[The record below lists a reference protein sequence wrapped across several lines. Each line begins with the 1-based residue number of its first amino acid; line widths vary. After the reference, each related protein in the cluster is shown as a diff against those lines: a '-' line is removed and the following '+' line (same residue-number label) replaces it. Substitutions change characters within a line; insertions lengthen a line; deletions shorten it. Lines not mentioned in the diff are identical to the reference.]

1 MIRKKGQNGNCRQ
14 RLLTGLLVLAF
25 SLSFCQI
32 HAQQESNPMDSVELS
47 LLTCSP
53 HEEIYSLYGH
63 TAIRYHDLRTG
74 EDMVFN
80 WGIFNFKAPHFVLRF
95 IFGLTDYELGLMPF
109 DRFCEYYRKW
119 GSSVTE
125 QVLNLT
131 ANEKRNLIQAMSE
144 NYLPQNRTY
153 RYNFFFDNC
162 ATRPR
167 DMIINN
173 VKGKVEYA
181 LIEYDQPTFREM
193 IHRCTEHHEWATCGN
208 DLLLGVRA
216 DKKTSR
222 EEQEFLPGN
231 LQFDFDHAQIRAI
244 DGSIRP
250 LIKERRIAV
259 KPGVQ
264 MREKDFPLSPRECA
278 CVLLAVTVILAL
290 WEWKRKKVFAWFDAL
305 LMLFMGLA
313 GCVLTVMIF
322 SQHPATSINLQLL
335 LFNPVHLFFLP
346 SVLRRSKSTR
356 YWRFLI
362 VTTCLFLAGGVF
374 QEYAEG
380 MYILALCL
388 LIRFVSNII
397 NDKS

>member
-1 MIRKKGQNGNCRQ
+1 MMKKRLNDNCRHW
-14 RLLTGLLVLAF
+14 LLTGLLFLSF
-25 SLSFCQI
+25 SLFFSDVRG
-32 HAQQESNPMDSVELS
+32 QQNSNPMDSVVLS

-63 TAIRYHDLRTG
+63 TAIRYHDLRTD

-109 DRFCEYYRKW
+109 DRFCEYYKKW

-131 ANEKRNLIQAMSE
+131 ADEKRSLITAMMV
-144 NYLPQNRTY
+144 NYQPENRTY

-167 DMIINN
+167 DMIEANIQ
-173 VKGKVEYA
+173 GKVMYNPRADYE
-181 LIEYDQPTFREM
+181 PTFREM
-193 IHRCTEHHEWATCGN
+193 IHQCTGHHDWATCGN

-216 DKKTSR
+216 DMKTNR

-231 LQFDFDHAQIRAI
+231 LQYDFDHAQIRAT

-259 KPGVQ
+259 KAGVQ
-264 MREKDFPLSPRECA
+264 MREKDFPLTPRECGFI
-278 CVLLAVTVILAL
+278 LLMVTVVLVL
-290 WEWKRKKVFAWFDAL
+290 YEWKRKKVFAWFDAF
-305 LMLFMGLA
+305 LMLALGLA

-322 SQHPATSINLQLL
+322 SKHPATSTNLQLL

-346 SVLRRSKSTR
+346 SILRRSKATR
-356 YWRFLI
+356 YWRFLMI
-362 VTTCLFLAGGVF
+362 TTCLFLIGGFF
-374 QEYAEG
+374 QQYAEG
-380 MYILALCL
+380 MYFLALCL
-388 LIRFVSNII
+388 LLRFVSNII
-397 NDKS
+397 NDKN